1 MRIDVGGSVHPY
13 VGLFVLLRYVFQF
26 GRQREGVKKNKAF
39 QIDEHFGQH
48 ILISIT
54 KVNISATLC
63 IFLIKIKTFEWIDR
77 DSF

>member
-13 VGLFVLLRYVFQF
+13 VGLFVLLVFQF

-48 ILISIT
+48 IFNLYY
-54 KVNISATLC
+54 
-63 IFLIKIKTFEWIDR
+63 
-77 DSF
+77 

>member
-13 VGLFVLLRYVFQF
+13 VGLLVLLWYVFQF

-48 ILISIT
+48 IFNLYY
-54 KVNISATLC
+54 
-63 IFLIKIKTFEWIDR
+63 
-77 DSF
+77 

>member
-39 QIDEHFGQH
+39 QIDEHIFN
-48 ILISIT
+48 LYYSIT

-63 IFLIKIKTFEWIDR
+63 IFLIKIKTFAWIDR
-77 DSF
+77 D